1 MRPQDFAENA
11 PGRVVEA
18 EWQGKVH
25 WAFLPDRLPP
35 ELEIDW
41 GLAALIA
48 EATGALSRLQGAGAR
63 MRNPDLL
70 IAPFLQREAVLSSRI
85 EGTRAGMADLYAAEA
100 NQHALPEE
108 GGPVSPDVREV
119 SNYVLALRE
128 GVERLDTL
136 PVSLRLIQDL
146 HATLL
151 RDVRGERHHPGEYRR
166 VPNYIAASDATPI
179 DEARFVPPPPVDMRR
194 ALEDL
199 EVYLHADNRYPAV
212 VRLALVHYQFEAIH
226 PFEDGN
232 GRMGRLLVS
241 LLLLD
246 WGLLTQPLLYLSAY
260 LEEHREAYYDL
271 MYRVSTRGAWRDWLA
286 FFLTG
291 LRDQAQAAIGMVTE
305 LTEVEDRWRE
315 RLATARASA
324 LAQRL
329 AEGLFATPVLT
340 VQRAAELLQSPNIT
354 ARYNVERLADL
365 GILRRGRTDRRPQL
379 YYADDILRV
388 TGGHAPTEATGL

>member
-1 MRPQDFAENA
+1 MRPEGFTDKA
-11 PGRVVEA
+11 PGQVIQSQ
-18 EWQGKVH
+18 WQGKAY
-25 WAFLPDRLPP
+25 WAFLPAPLSPD
-35 ELEIDW
+35 LEIDW
-41 GLAALIA
+41 ALAALIA

-85 EGTRAGMADLYAAEA
+85 EGTRADMADLYAAEA
-100 NQHALPEE
+100 NPKVLPDD
-108 GGPVSPDVREV
+108 GGAVSSDVREI

-128 GVERLDTL
+128 GVKRLETL
-136 PVSLRLIQDL
+136 PVSLRLIRDL
-146 HATLL
+146 HGVLL
-151 RDVRGERHHPGEYRR
+151 RGVRGERHHPGEYRH
-166 VPNYIAASDATPI
+166 VPNYIAPSDATPI
-179 DEARFVPPPPVDMRR
+179 QEARFVPPPPAEMRR

-199 EVYLHADNRYPAV
+199 EAYLHAADRYPAV

-232 GRMGRLLVS
+232 GRLGRLLVS

-260 LEEHREAYYDL
+260 LEEHRQAYYDL

-291 LRDQAQAAIGMVTE
+291 LRDQSYAATAMVTE
-305 LTEVEDRWRE
+305 LTQVEDRWRE

-324 LAQRL
+324 LAQKL

-340 VQRAAELLQSPNIT
+340 VQRAAELLDSPNVT

-379 YYADDILRV
+379 YYADDILQV
-388 TGGHAPTEATGL
+388 TGGLAPIYAQEL